1 MTRMRPPPAASSSA
15 ASMQA
20 ARVPLWLLGLI
31 ALGAVMTAHIFIPAL
46 PLAAID
52 LHSSARAMQLT
63 VSVYIAG
70 LAIGQLVYGPLA
82 DWLGERR
89 ILMAGLC
96 VYTLASV
103 AAALAPSAHAL
114 IAVRLVQSLGGGVG
128 LVLARA
134 MARRDYGER
143 EATRRL
149 ALMNLVI
156 TLGPALSPLVGGTI
170 TNLLGWRYIFWL
182 LALCGVGNL
191 VGTWSLIPP
200 REHARPDG
208 RAVVH
213 AYLRLM
219 VTPAFIAYALAG
231 GCFTTSMYAIIGAAP
246 FILVHRLGYSV
257 DEIGPILACATLG
270 IWIGSIAASR
280 LVSHVS
286 IPRLLAMGALCVST
300 SSAALL
306 GLVLANLLTMPALV
320 AIMALFL
327 FGAGLSGP
335 PALALALGVDPL
347 AMGSGSGLYG
357 AMQMAVGALSSFAAS
372 LADDPAHG
380 AAYTVSAAT
389 AIGLCAVTLARHRRA
404 LPI

>member
-1 MTRMRPPPAASSSA
+1 MTEAVPLQTPVAGR
-15 ASMQA
+15 Q
-20 ARVPLWLLGLI
+20 VPLWLLGLI
-31 ALGAVMTAHIFIPAL
+31 ALGAIMTAHIFIPAL

-52 LHSSARAMQLT
+52 LASTPRAMQLT

-70 LAIGQLVYGPLA
+70 LAVGQLVYGPLA

-89 ILMAGLC
+89 ILLTGLA
-96 VYTLASV
+96 VYTLASLC
-103 AAALAPSAHAL
+103 AALAPSAEAL
-114 IAVRLVQSLGGGVG
+114 IGLRLVQSLGGGVG

-134 MARRDYGER
+134 MARRGAGDQ

-170 TNLLGWRYIFWL
+170 TNLLGWRYIFVL
-182 LALCGVGNL
+182 LALFGIGNM
-191 VGTWSLIPP
+191 VGTWFRVP
-200 REHARPDG
+200 ARQNARSNG
-208 RAVVH
+208 RAVISN
-213 AYLRLM
+213 YLRLM

-246 FILVHRLGYSV
+246 FILVHRFGYAV
-257 DEIGPILACATLG
+257 DQIGPILACATLG

-280 LVSHVS
+280 LVTRV
-286 IPRLLAMGALCVST
+286 PVARLLSAGALCICA
-300 SSAALL
+300 SSFTFLA
-306 GLVLANLLTMPALV
+306 LVLSDTLTMPALV

-335 PALALALGVDPL
+335 PALSLALGVNPL

-357 AMQMAVGALSSFAAS
+357 AMQMGVGALSSFAAS
-372 LADDPAHG
+372 LAVDPGHG
-380 AAYTVSAAT
+380 AAFTVSTAA
-389 AIGLCAVTLARHRRA
+389 AIGLCAVLVAWRTRPRLA
-404 LPI
+404 LPT